1 MLVFLKIIFYKK
13 EEYFCYKKVL
23 ELIIKNNYNESVYN
37 KITLTQNKENNNNLE
52 NRYKS
57 WKNKLHRY
65 H

>member
-13 EEYFCYKKVL
+13 EEYFRYKKVL
-23 ELIIKNNYNESVYN
+23 ELIIKNNYNESYN
-37 KITLTQNKENNNNLE
+37 KITLIQNKENNNNLE
-52 NRYKS
+52 NHYKS

>member
-23 ELIIKNNYNESVYN
+23 ELIIKNNYNESYN
-37 KITLTQNKENNNNLE
+37 KITLIQNKENNNNLE
-52 NRYKS
+52 NHYKS

>member
-13 EEYFCYKKVL
+13 EKYFCYKKVL

-37 KITLTQNKENNNNLE
+37 KITLIQNKENNNNLE

-57 WKNKLHRY
+57 
-65 H
+65 

>member
-13 EEYFCYKKVL
+13 EKYFCYKKVL
-23 ELIIKNNYNESVYN
+23 ELIIKNNYNESYN
-37 KITLTQNKENNNNLE
+37 KITLIQNKENNNNLE